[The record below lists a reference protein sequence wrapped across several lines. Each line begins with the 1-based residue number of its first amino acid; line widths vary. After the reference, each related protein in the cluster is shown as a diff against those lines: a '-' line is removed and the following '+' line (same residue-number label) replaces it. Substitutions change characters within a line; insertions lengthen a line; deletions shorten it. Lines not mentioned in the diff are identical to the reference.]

1 MYVNKTE
8 ICYLKAN
15 GNISCI
21 ILFKKCTKKILHKE
35 SEMFLN
41 DTVYRFSVYPS
52 SIKKEGIFNIHQYL
66 MAKKKF
72 IRKYFLYL

>member
-8 ICYLKAN
+8 ICYFKAN

-21 ILFKKCTKKILHKE
+21 ILFKKSTKKILHKE

-66 MAKKKF
+66 MKKKKF
-72 IRKYFLYL
+72 IRK